1 MLKFVA
7 TIAKTMINRFK
18 SFVDGRAS
26 VFKNFLALGI
36 LQGTNFLIPL
46 IIMPY
51 LVTTIGIENYGIVGI
66 IQALMVYFYSITD
79 YGFLVSATRE
89 LATANGNLTKIG
101 DVFNKVFFT
110 KMFLLVLA
118 ALLLTGLVFLI
129 PELTALALPIA
140 LGFAVVVGQT
150 LLPVWFFQGVE
161 KMKYITYV
169 NLFAK
174 VIFTIL
180 IFVFIKQETDFYL
193 VLLFLGLGN
202 IVSGSMGLFFAVKH
216 YNIVLKAPS
225 IHKVKN
231 ELKLGWEVFLANFSI
246 ITYMSSNILILG
258 IFASN
263 LIVGY
268 YSVVEKIV
276 VAMRQVLVIFS
287 QAIYPH
293 ICQLVK
299 ENHQKVQLFFKQVF
313 IPFLFL
319 FLLASLIVF
328 YFAEEVVFIFSKS
341 SVPEIVNLLRWL
353 VFVPFVVALNIPTYQ
368 TMLAYGFQNSCSRIL
383 VAGSIVNVGLNFI
396 LAPILLAEGTAISV
410 IITEVFI
417 TVGLNI
423 ILIKRHPLIKLIP

>member
-1 MLKFVA
+1 
-7 TIAKTMINRFK
+7 MINRFK
-18 SFVDGRAS
+18 SILDGRAS

-101 DVFNKVFFT
+101 EVFNKVFFT
-110 KMFLLVLA
+110 KMLLLVVA
-118 ALLLTGLVFLI
+118 ALLLALLVFLI
-129 PELTALALPIA
+129 PDLTELAFPIT

-161 KMKYITYV
+161 KMKYLAYV

-174 VIFTIL
+174 IIFTIL
-180 IFVFIKQETDFYL
+180 IFVFVKQESDFYL

-202 IVSGSMGLFFAVKH
+202 VVSGSFGLLFAVKQ
-216 YNIVLKAPS
+216 YSIVLTVPS
-225 IHKVKN
+225 IQEVKS

-268 YSVVEKIV
+268 YNVVEKIV
-276 VAMRQVLVIFS
+276 VAMRQILVIFS

-293 ICQLVK
+293 ICQLAK
-299 ENHQKVQLFFKQVF
+299 ENHSKVQLFFKQIF
-313 IPFLFL
+313 IPFLLLFL
-319 FLLASLIVF
+319 FASIIVF
-328 YFAEEVVFIFSKS
+328 FFAEEVVFIFSKS

-353 VFVPFVVALNIPTYQ
+353 VFLPFVVALNIPSYQ

-396 LAPILLAEGTAISV
+396 LAPTLLAEGTAISV
-410 IITEVFI
+410 IVTELFI
-417 TVGLNI
+417 TVGLNV
-423 ILIKRHPLIKLIP
+423 ILIKRHPLIKLSS